1 MRHNAD
7 VHEHHGNG
15 EAPQSLE
22 RRRQLLVWRW
32 LAVLAVFGGLVGL
45 IRLAVDLGSD
55 APTRSLVYQVV
66 LLLLNGLVG
75 LFAIARLR
83 QLRRR

>member
-1 MRHNAD
+1 
-7 VHEHHGNG
+7 VQEHHGNG

-32 LAVLAVFGGLVGL
+32 LLVLVVFSGLVGL
-45 IRLAVDLGSD
+45 IRLAVDLASD
-55 APTRSLVYQVV
+55 VPARALVYQVV
-66 LLLLNGLVG
+66 LLILTGVVG
-75 LFAIARLR
+75 LFVIARLR